1 MVKSKHRGAS
11 SVQLE
16 QPEWLNYVGRLYNTL
31 PFLLYYLSHGSE
43 TWLPMRILAVNI
55 QQWNRIHFKWKFIHF
70 FIQNYSINIYFFY
83 CVTCTILG
91 EEDEVIIPKE
101 IMSDKQKC

>member
-16 QPEWLNYVGRLYNTL
+16 QPEWLNYVGRLCNTL

-55 QQWNRIHFKWKFIHF
+55 QHETGFILSENSYISLFKI
-70 FIQNYSINIYFFY
+70 
-83 CVTCTILG
+83 T
-91 EEDEVIIPKE
+91 P
-101 IMSDKQKC
+101 